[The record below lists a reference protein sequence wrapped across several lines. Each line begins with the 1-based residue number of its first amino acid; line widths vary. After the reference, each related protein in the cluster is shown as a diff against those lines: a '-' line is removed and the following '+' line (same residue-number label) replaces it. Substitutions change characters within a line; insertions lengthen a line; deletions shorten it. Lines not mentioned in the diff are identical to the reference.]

1 MADWQLGALRI
12 RAVSPKLFILLSAA
26 QLIPVKTPVFHYFA
40 MTNARKLA
48 FTTLLAIHR
57 GSFAD
62 VALHNNLKHC
72 GLSQIDRALV
82 TELVYGC
89 IRRQRSLDSLI
100 SQLANKA
107 QKQSL
112 ELRLALHLGLYQL
125 RYLNQIP
132 AAAAVHTTV
141 ELCKECALSYA
152 ARFVNALLRKYLR
165 EQTQR
170 SEVLELPEDPLD
182 RLGILHSYPR
192 WILELWHNQLASL
205 ALSEPSPPQDLERE
219 TIADLEKL
227 CRWFNA
233 APHVDLR
240 VNPLRSSL
248 PAVQALLA
256 AADLEAQP
264 IPGLPQALRLG
275 KTLGAIPQLP
285 GFAEGFWMVQESS
298 AQWVSH
304 WLDPQPGE
312 TIADACAAPGG
323 KTLHL
328 AELMQNQGT
337 LLAADRTAARLKK
350 LQENID
356 RLGITCIEV
365 HQGDSRHQPQWNDRC
380 DRVLVDAPC
389 SGLGTLHRHADGRW
403 TQTPETVNGL
413 VQIQGELLRSAA
425 SWVKPGG
432 VLVYAT
438 CTLNPAE
445 NEIQIQSFLADRPQW
460 HIDRPS
466 LSTPIALL
474 ETTETTPGWVK
485 VWPHHTEMDGFF
497 IVRLR
502 KEA

>member
-1 MADWQLGALRI
+1 MTIA
-12 RAVSPKLFILLSAA
+12 LLSPTF
-26 QLIPVKTPVFHYFA
+26 LP

-89 IRRQRSLDSLI
+89 IRRQRSLDHLI

-112 ELRLALHLGLYQL
+112 ELRIALHLGLYQL

-132 AAAAVHTTV
+132 AAAAVHSTV

-152 ARFVNALLRKYLR
+152 TRFVNALLRKYLR

-170 SEVLELPEDPLD
+170 PEVLDLPEDPLD
-182 RLGILHSYPR
+182 RLGLLHSYPR
-192 WILELWHNQLASL
+192 WILELWHNQLHHQLASL
-205 ALSEPSPPQDLERE
+205 HAPTLPEQLSSQALERE
-219 TIADLEKL
+219 TIADLEQL
-227 CRWFNA
+227 CQWFNA
-233 APHVDLR
+233 SPHLDLR
-240 VNPLRSSL
+240 INPLRSSL
-248 PAVQALLA
+248 GEVQDLLA
-256 AADLEAQP
+256 AAGLETQP
-264 IPGLPQALRLG
+264 LAGLPQALRCG
-275 KTLGAIPQLP
+275 KTPGAIPQLP

-312 TIADACAAPGG
+312 TIADVCAAPGG

-337 LLAADRTAARLKK
+337 LLAMDRSAARLKK

-356 RLGITCIEV
+356 RLGMTCIEV

-380 DRVLVDAPC
+380 DRILIDAPC

-403 TQTPETVNGL
+403 TQSPETINGL
-413 VQIQGELLRSAA
+413 VQIQSELLRSAA

-432 VLVYAT
+432 ILVYAT

-445 NEIQIQSFLADRPQW
+445 NETQIQSFLADHPQW
-460 HIDRPS
+460 NLDRPS
-466 LSTPIALL
+466 LPLPIAPSPLW
-474 ETTETTPGWVK
+474 ETPDTTPGGGTTPGWVRTPGW
-485 VWPHHTEMDGFF
+485 VTMWPHRTEMDGFF

-502 KEA
+502 KDA